1 MTPNLDGWHT
11 AGALL
16 LASVGTYVCR
26 AGGVLLSG
34 HINQDSEI
42 FKWLSAVTY
51 SMIAALTVRLILM
64 PTGALATVPVTI
76 RILIGVV
83 SLGVM
88 LIKPGGRLVPAL
100 LTGTGLMLVYGL
112 LR

>member
-1 MTPNLDGWHT
+1 MIPSLDGWHS

-16 LASVGTYVCR
+16 LASIGTYVCR
-26 AGGVLLSG
+26 AGGVLLSR
-34 HINQDSEI
+34 HINQNSEI

-64 PTGALATVPVTI
+64 PTGALATVPVAV
-76 RILIGVV
+76 RIGIALV
-83 SLGVM
+83 SLAIM

-100 LTGTGLMLVYGL
+100 MTGTGLMLLYGV

>member
-1 MTPNLDGWHT
+1 MIPNLDGWHT
-11 AGALL
+11 ASALF
-16 LASVGTYVCR
+16 LAAAGTYACR

-34 HINQDSEI
+34 HINQESEI

-64 PTGALATVPVTI
+64 PTGALATVPVAV

-100 LTGTGLMLVYGL
+100 VTGTGLMLVYGL

>member
-1 MTPNLDGWHT
+1 MISNLDGWHS
-11 AGALL
+11 AAALL
-16 LASVGTYVCR
+16 LASIGTYVCR
-26 AGGVLLSG
+26 AGGVLLSS
-34 HINQDSEI
+34 HVNQNSEI

-76 RILIGVV
+76 RVLIGIV
-83 SLGVM
+83 SLAVM
-88 LIKPGGRLVPAL
+88 LVRPGGRLVPAL
-100 LTGTGLMLVYGL
+100 LTGTGLMLIYGL

>member
-1 MTPNLDGWHT
+1 MIPSLDGWHT

-42 FKWLSAVTY
+42 FRWLSAVTY
-51 SMIAALTVRLILM
+51 SMIAALTCRLILM
-64 PTGALATVPVTI
+64 PTGALTAVPVAV
-76 RILIGVV
+76 RIAIAAV

-88 LIKPGGRLVPAL
+88 LIRPGGRLVPAL
-100 LTGTGLMLVYGL
+100 MTGTGLMLIYGL

>member
-1 MTPNLDGWHT
+1 MIPSLDGWHS
-11 AGALL
+11 AGDLL
-16 LASVGTYVCR
+16 LASVGTYLCR

-34 HINQDSEI
+34 HINQQSEI

-64 PTGALATVPVTI
+64 PTGALATVPVVI
-76 RILIGVV
+76 RILICGL
-83 SLGVM
+83 SLAVM
-88 LIKPGGRLVPAL
+88 LSKPSSRLVPAL
-100 LTGTGLMLVYGL
+100 LTGTALMLIYGV

>member
-1 MTPNLDGWHT
+1 MIPALDGWHT

-76 RILIGVV
+76 RIAIAVV

-88 LIKPGGRLVPAL
+88 LLRPGGRLVPAL
-100 LTGTGLMLVYGL
+100 MTGTGLMLIYGL

>member
-1 MTPNLDGWHT
+1 MIANLDGWHT

-26 AGGVLLSG
+26 AGGVLLSS

-64 PTGALATVPVTI
+64 PTGALATVPLSI

-88 LIKPGGRLVPAL
+88 LAKPGGRLVLAL
-100 LTGTGLMLVYGL
+100 LTGTSLMLIYGL